1 MGTLLIHTCTGDHR
15 LNVSEGQSVREVLDL
30 TELRVRA
37 ACGGS
42 GGCGAC
48 GVRLVDGEVNPPTLA
63 EYLKLTAEERA
74 AGMRLACQLR
84 PRGDAEILLDHP
96 APPSEWRSIPAQ
108 DLMPVDA
115 ARPTLERHIYGV
127 AVDLGTTHIRV
138 ALWDRRQGRRIA
150 TRLGPNPQYVFGA
163 DVLNRLAAA
172 HAHPQHAR
180 EMARLA
186 RTAIVQAVRDILAR
200 DVGEVTPML
209 VQIGRV
215 LIVGNT
221 AMLALLTGQGGAEL
235 VDPDNWQRAIDCRPA
250 DAAAWR
256 AEWYLPN
263 AEVLVAPAVAGFVGS
278 DLVADLIATRLAEGP
293 AGSLLLDLGT
303 NTEIALWDGHRVHLT
318 AVPGGPAFEGVGIRH
333 GMPAEAGAICRVS
346 RREGSGDSGGDF
358 EFTVIGGAAPR
369 GLCGSGLVDGIAL
382 LLADGTLKP
391 SGRFAVRP
399 PADGFRLDPDNP
411 RSGITGG
418 DVDAFQRAKAA
429 TAAAMAE
436 LLTLAGMDWPDLRR
450 LCVCGAFG
458 RTLDIAN
465 AQRVGLLPPL
475 APARIE
481 LAADATLAGCER
493 ALLSADP
500 AALFQ
505 QYSSKTATR
514 NLSLIESYE
523 DRYIDHLRLCPIP
536 SLQR

>member
-1 MGTLLIHTCTGDHR
+1 LLIHTSTGNRR
-15 LNVSEGQSVREVLDL
+15 LNAADGQSVRDVLDL
-30 TELRVRA
+30 TDLRVRA
-37 ACGGS
+37 ACGGT

-48 GVRLVDGEVNPPTLA
+48 GVRLLEGEVNPPTLA
-63 EYLKLTAEERA
+63 EHLKLTPEERES
-74 AGMRLACQLR
+74 GMRLACQLR
-84 PRGDAEILLDHP
+84 LRGDAEILLDHP
-96 APPSEWRSIPAQ
+96 APPSEWRSIPAE
-108 DLMPVDA
+108 DLMPLDA
-115 ARPTLERHIYGV
+115 ARPELERHIYGV
-127 AVDLGTTHIRV
+127 AVDLGTTHIRI
-138 ALWDRRQGRRIA
+138 ALWDRRHGRRIA
-150 TRLGPNPQYVFGA
+150 TRRGLNPQYPFGA

-172 HAHPQHAR
+172 RGRPERAR
-180 EMARLA
+180 EMAKLA

-209 VQIGRV
+209 AQIGRV

-221 AMLALLTGQGGAEL
+221 AMLALLSGRGSEEL
-235 VDPDNWQRAIDCRPA
+235 VNPDNWQRAIDCRPA
-250 DAAAWR
+250 AGDAAAWQ
-256 AEWYLPN
+256 AEWYMPN
-263 AEVLVAPAVAGFVGS
+263 AEVLVAPAVAGFIGS
-278 DLVADLIATRLAEGP
+278 DLVADLIATGLTEGP
-293 AGSLLLDLGT
+293 AGSLLVDLGT
-303 NTEIALWDGHRVHLT
+303 NTEIALWDGNRLHLT

-333 GMPAEAGAICRVS
+333 GMPAEAGAICRVA
-346 RREGSGDSGGDF
+346 RREGCRDGGGGF
-358 EFTVIGGAAPR
+358 ELTMIGGAAPR

-382 LLADGTLKP
+382 MLADGTLKP

-399 PADGFRLDPDNP
+399 PADGFRLDPANP

-475 APARIE
+475 APAGIE
-481 LAADATLAGCER
+481 LVADATLAGCEQG
-493 ALLSADP
+493 LLSADP

-505 QYSSKTATR
+505 GYSGKTVTK

-523 DRYIDHLRLCPIP
+523 DRFIDHLRLCPIP